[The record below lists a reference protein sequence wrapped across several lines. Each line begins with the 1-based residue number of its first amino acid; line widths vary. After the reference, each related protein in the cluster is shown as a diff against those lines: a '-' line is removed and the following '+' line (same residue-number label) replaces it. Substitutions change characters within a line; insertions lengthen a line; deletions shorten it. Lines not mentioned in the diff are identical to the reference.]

1 MYVTC
6 AGRMIPVLGNLGLL
20 EPPLRVSSPIHP
32 VSLIES
38 HFWSTKQG
46 IVDSLDSQH
55 ELVHQPMFK
64 TCKNELTE

>member
-1 MYVTC
+1 MYVTY
-6 AGRMIPVLGNLGLL
+6 AGRTTPVLGNLRLL
-20 EPPLRVSSPIHP
+20 EPPLRVPSAVHP
-32 VSLIES
+32 VSLIEG

-55 ELVHQPMFK
+55 ELMHQPMFK